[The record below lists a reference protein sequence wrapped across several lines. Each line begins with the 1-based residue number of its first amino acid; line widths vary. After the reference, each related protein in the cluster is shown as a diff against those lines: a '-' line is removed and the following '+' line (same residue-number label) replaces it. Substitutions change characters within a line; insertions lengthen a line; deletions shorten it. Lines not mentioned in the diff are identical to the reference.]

1 MPEGPLAREALALA
15 AFDHVVSHAAG
26 FRARS
31 GQREMAALIAH
42 TLSGVSLGDGAV
54 SSEAGLPERGIA
66 VVQAGTGVGKSAAYA
81 STVIPLA
88 LAQSKRVIIST
99 ATVALQEQLIA
110 KDLPA
115 LAAALPQ
122 PFAFALAKGRGR
134 YVCRLK
140 LDQLSGGDAAS
151 ADLFESDDTP
161 SASDT
166 SPDALAAHTVAS
178 AAATARSAERWQAR
192 GQQYVQWAHALDS
205 GRWDGDRDR
214 LDEPP
219 EAELWSPVAAE
230 RHTCTARHCPSYN
243 SCSYYQARARLAQ
256 AQVIV
261 VNHDLLLSTLG
272 LHALP
277 NPEECYLVF
286 DEAHH
291 LGAVAQGQF
300 TASMDLMRTQ
310 WLDRLPRAVEEV
322 AGALQYTPGADV
334 PALARE
340 LKAAQSEL
348 ARMAMQRMG
357 ENPEWLAL
365 TGRTGATSL
374 LTGTVRSGAT
384 PAIRSES
391 PSPVRPEP
399 FDKLRTGSVE
409 GPAGSSRAGLR
420 QAQPERMGA
429 PSERVSAQTE
439 RWGAAGAPVVDRFE
453 GGALP
458 TGWVETVSRLH
469 ANASALLKIL
479 EAMAT
484 QLKANARENPGDA
497 ARCAKLYSRLG
508 VLAPR
513 LQSAQE
519 TAALWLQ
526 EPPAVS
532 EAGQPRQAPLAK
544 WLEAGV
550 QHGLVTLTAHA
561 CPLQPGSL
569 LRHHLWN
576 KVRGAVV
583 TSASLVTCGTF
594 DHFLHESGLA
604 YDDAVVAREVQSP
617 FDHARQGRLVVVQ
630 TDADPK
636 NVEAYTREM
645 LATLMADLRQVARG
659 ALVLFTSKAQMR
671 RAQELLERGEHAEL
685 REVVLVQGEASRTQ
699 LLRRHGE
706 RVAEGGVSILFGLQS
721 FGEGLD
727 LPGEL
732 CEWVFITKLPFA
744 SPSDPVGQARA
755 DWLKSQGRDPFSEL
769 VVPATGARLLQWTGR
784 ALRTET
790 DEAVVVCYDARLLR
804 QNYGRRMLKGLPPY
818 RLQRRVG
825 EVLTDVS
832 A

>member
-1 MPEGPLAREALALA
+1 MSTTSPEPTATETDAPSTGPLSGPLAREALALA

-26 FRARS
+26 YRARP
-31 GQREMAALIAH
+31 GQRDMASHIAH
-42 TLSGVSLGDGAV
+42 TLSGVTPGDAAV
-54 SSEAGLPERGIA
+54 AGDAALPARGIA

-81 STVIPLA
+81 ATVIPLA
-88 LAQSKRVIIST
+88 LAQQKRVIVST

-115 LAAALPQ
+115 LAATLPQ
-122 PFAFALAKGRGR
+122 PFSFALAKGRGR

-151 ADLFESDDTP
+151 ADMFESDD
-161 SASDT
+161 SATTDT
-166 SPDALAAHTVAS
+166 SAAGVAAQAVAS
-178 AAATARSAERWQAR
+178 AAAAARWQER
-192 GQQYVQWAHALDS
+192 GVQYTTWANALD
-205 GRWDGDRDR
+205 GGTWDGDRDR

-219 EAELWSPVAAE
+219 DGSLWAPVAAE

-277 NPEECYLVF
+277 APQDCYLVF

-300 TASMDLMRTQ
+300 TASMDLMRGQ
-310 WLDRLPRAVEEV
+310 WLDKLPRAVDEV
-322 AGALQYTPGADV
+322 ATAIEHRPTIDV
-334 PALARE
+334 ASSAKE
-340 LKAAQSEL
+340 LKSAQNEL
-348 ARMAMQRMG
+348 ARLAMQRIG
-357 ENPEWLAL
+357 SLPAWLDL
-365 TGRTGATSL
+365 TGRSAGRA
-374 LTGTVRSGAT
+374 
-384 PAIRSES
+384 PAARNGGG
-391 PSPVRPEP
+391 
-399 FDKLRTGSVE
+399 FND
-409 GPAGSSRAGLR
+409 
-420 QAQPERMGA
+420 
-429 PSERVSAQTE
+429 
-439 RWGAAGAPVVDRFE
+439 AGAPVVDRFE
-453 GGALP
+453 GGVLP
-458 TGWVETVSRLH
+458 ADWHEVIAKLH
-469 ANASALLKIL
+469 AHASSLLKVF
-479 EAMAT
+479 EALAT
-484 QLKANARENPGDA
+484 QLKANARDNPGDA

-519 TAALWLQ
+519 TATYWLQ
-526 EPPAVS
+526 A
-532 EAGQPRQAPLAK
+532 AGDGQPPLAK

-550 QHGLVTLTAHA
+550 SHGLVTLTAHA

-569 LRHHLWN
+569 LRNHLWN
-576 KVRGAVV
+576 QVRAAVV
-583 TSASLVTCGTF
+583 TSASLTTCGSF

-604 YDDAVVAREVQSP
+604 FDDAVAAREVQSP

-630 TDADPK
+630 TAADPK
-636 NVEAYTREM
+636 DVDGYTREM
-645 LATLMADLRQVARG
+645 LASLMADLREVERG
-659 ALVLFTSKAQMR
+659 ALVLFTSRAQMR
-671 RAQELLERGEHAEL
+671 QAQALLERGEHGAL
-685 REVVLVQGEASRTQ
+685 RDCVLVQGEASRTV
-699 LLRRHGE
+699 LLRRHAE
-706 RVAEGGVSILFGLQS
+706 RVAEGKPSVLFGLQS

-790 DEAVVVCYDARLLR
+790 DAAVVVCYDARLLR
-804 QNYGRRMLKGLPPY
+804 QSYGRRMLKGLPPY
-818 RLQRRVG
+818 RLQRRVDG
-825 EVLTDVS
+825 VLSDV
-832 A
+832 

>member
-1 MPEGPLAREALALA
+1 MSTPTLESSSADTGAPAAPVVGPLAREAIALA
-15 AFDHVVSHAAG
+15 AFDHVVAHAPG
-26 FRARS
+26 YRARP
-31 GQREMAALIAH
+31 GQREMAAHIAH

-54 SSEAGLPERGIA
+54 ASDAALPARGIA

-88 LAQSKRVIIST
+88 LAQQKRVIIST

-115 LAAALPQ
+115 LAATLPQ
-122 PFAFALAKGRGR
+122 PFSFALAKGRGR

-151 ADLFESDDTP
+151 ADLFESDDG

-166 SPDALAAHTVAS
+166 SAAGVAAQAVAS
-178 AAATARSAERWQAR
+178 AAAAARWQER
-192 GQQYVQWAHALDS
+192 GVQYTAWADALDDGS
-205 GRWDGDRDR
+205 WDGDRDR
-214 LDEPP
+214 LNTPP
-219 EAELWSPVAAE
+219 DGGLWGPVAAE

-277 NPEECYLVF
+277 APQDCYLVF

-291 LGAVAQGQF
+291 LGSVAQGQF
-300 TASMDLMRTQ
+300 TASMDLMRGH
-310 WLDRLPRAVEEV
+310 WLDKLPRAVDEV
-322 AGALQYTPGADV
+322 ASAIDHQPTIDV
-334 PALARE
+334 AAFAKE
-340 LKAAQSEL
+340 LK
-348 ARMAMQRMG
+348 
-357 ENPEWLAL
+357 
-365 TGRTGATSL
+365 
-374 LTGTVRSGAT
+374 
-384 PAIRSES
+384 
-391 PSPVRPEP
+391 
-399 FDKLRTGSVE
+399 
-409 GPAGSSRAGLR
+409 
-420 QAQPERMGA
+420 
-429 PSERVSAQTE
+429 SAQTE
-439 RWGAAGAPVVDRFE
+439 LARLAMQRIGTLPAWLDLTGRSAGRSPARTGGGFNDAGAPVVDRFE
-453 GGALP
+453 GGVLP
-458 TGWVETVSRLH
+458 ADWLEVVGKLH
-469 ANASALLKIL
+469 ANASSLLKVFESL
-479 EAMAT
+479 AT
-484 QLKANARENPGDA
+484 QLKATARENPGDA

-519 TAALWLQ
+519 TASYWQQA
-526 EPPAVS
+526 AGD
-532 EAGQPRQAPLAK
+532 GQPPLAK

-550 QHGLVTLTAHA
+550 SHGLVTLTAHA

-569 LRHHLWN
+569 LRNHLWN
-576 KVRGAVV
+576 QVRAAVV
-583 TSASLVTCGTF
+583 TSASLTTCGSF

-604 YDDAVVAREVQSP
+604 WDGAVATREVQSP

-630 TDADPK
+630 TTADPK
-636 NVEAYTREM
+636 DVDGYTREM
-645 LATLMADLRQVARG
+645 LALLMADLREVERG
-659 ALVLFTSKAQMR
+659 ALVLFTSRAQMR
-671 RAQELLERGEHAEL
+671 QAQGLLERGEHAAL
-685 REVVLVQGEASRTQ
+685 RDRVLVQGEASRTV
-699 LLRRHGE
+699 LLRRHAE
-706 RVAEGGVSILFGLQS
+706 RVAEGKPSVLFGLQS

-784 ALRTET
+784 ALRTEA

-804 QNYGRRMLKGLPPY
+804 QSYGRRMLKGLPPY
-818 RLQRRVG
+818 RLQRRVDG
-825 EVLTDVS
+825 VLTE

>member
-1 MPEGPLAREALALA
+1 MSTPTLEPSSADTGASAAPVAGPLAREAIALA
-15 AFDHVVSHAAG
+15 AFDHVVAHAPG
-26 FRARS
+26 YRARP
-31 GQREMAALIAH
+31 GQREMAAHIAH
-42 TLSGVSLGDGAV
+42 TLSGVTLGDGAV
-54 SSEAGLPERGIA
+54 ASDAALPARGIA

-88 LAQSKRVIIST
+88 LAQQKRVIIST

-115 LAAALPQ
+115 LAATLPQ
-122 PFAFALAKGRGR
+122 PFSFALAKGRGR

-151 ADLFESDDTP
+151 ADLFESDDGGG
-161 SASDT
+161 DT
-166 SPDALAAHTVAS
+166 SAAGMAAQAVAS
-178 AAATARSAERWQAR
+178 AAAAARWQER
-192 GQQYVQWAHALDS
+192 GVQYTAWANALDGGS
-205 GRWDGDRDR
+205 WDGDRDR
-214 LDEPP
+214 LDDPP
-219 EAELWSPVAAE
+219 DGSLWAPVAAE

-243 SCSYYQARARLAQ
+243 SCSYYQARAKLAQ

-277 NPEECYLVF
+277 APQDCYLVF

-291 LGAVAQGQF
+291 LGSVAQGQF
-300 TASMDLMRTQ
+300 TASMDLMRGH
-310 WLDRLPRAVEEV
+310 WLDKLPRAVDEV
-322 AGALQYTPGADV
+322 ATAIDHKPTIDV
-334 PALARE
+334 AAFTKE
-340 LKAAQSEL
+340 LK
-348 ARMAMQRMG
+348 
-357 ENPEWLAL
+357 
-365 TGRTGATSL
+365 
-374 LTGTVRSGAT
+374 
-384 PAIRSES
+384 
-391 PSPVRPEP
+391 
-399 FDKLRTGSVE
+399 
-409 GPAGSSRAGLR
+409 
-420 QAQPERMGA
+420 
-429 PSERVSAQTE
+429 SAQTE
-439 RWGAAGAPVVDRFE
+439 LARLAMQRIGSLPAWLDLTGRSAGRSPARAGGGSFNDAGAPVVDRFD
-453 GGALP
+453 GGVLP
-458 TGWVETVSRLH
+458 AEWLEVVGKLH
-469 ANASALLKIL
+469 ANASSLLKVF
-479 EAMAT
+479 EALAT

-519 TAALWLQ
+519 TASYWQQA
-526 EPPAVS
+526 AGD
-532 EAGQPRQAPLAK
+532 GQPPLAK

-550 QHGLVTLTAHA
+550 SHGLVTLTAHA

-569 LRHHLWN
+569 LRNHLWN
-576 KVRGAVV
+576 QVRAAVV
-583 TSASLVTCGTF
+583 TSASLTTCGSF

-604 YDDAVVAREVQSP
+604 WDGAVAAREVQSP

-630 TDADPK
+630 TTADPK
-636 NVEAYTREM
+636 DVDGYTREM
-645 LATLMADLRQVARG
+645 LALLMTDLREVERG
-659 ALVLFTSKAQMR
+659 ALVLFTSRAQMR
-671 RAQELLERGEHAEL
+671 QAQGLLERGEHGAL
-685 REVVLVQGEASRTQ
+685 RDRVLVQGEASRTV
-699 LLRRHGE
+699 LLRRHAE
-706 RVAEGGVSILFGLQS
+706 RVAEGKPSVLFGLQS

-784 ALRTET
+784 ALRTEA

-804 QNYGRRMLKGLPPY
+804 QSYGRRMLKGLPPY
-818 RLQRRVG
+818 RLQRRVDG
-825 EVLTDVS
+825 VLTE